1 MIHGRFRTI
10 RIAMG
15 FGALALLV
23 GAPSAYALESTV
35 DQQNAQHLNAYTNA
49 KGSDDSIDEATR
61 NAMKAFMNLAALNIP
76 GAISKGYQAYGNYLN
91 SEKMDDLEA
100 RSKVNRNIMSSV
112 GTGMGPGGKASGI
125 LGDKEVTSDVTGAR
139 KVYSQMDTGFLYK
152 GETGEVAA
160 EFEKKSGMK
169 REDFFKHMAAGL
181 DSRPTW
187 DDPQLMQKLEGHFN
201 NFKNAV
207 PNKEFRDGLET
218 AQNTI
223 PNFARNKIM
232 GEIAEFYAEAQK
244 GWNKFRG
251 GPETMVADSGA
262 GAPADAGREIAAL
275 GSPVPVSAEAAS
287 AVSAPGGAAGSGDPQ
302 VSAAVLAAANAKGVR
317 KVARPDDGMFIG
329 IRGDSKDALK
339 DILSGPPVVSG
350 EQESLFKTISKR
362 YRILTPALLGKASVL
377 DSK

>member
-1 MIHGRFRTI
+1 MRNGRIRTI
-10 RIAMG
+10 GIAMG
-15 FGALALLV
+15 LSALPFLIVPPAF
-23 GAPSAYALESTV
+23 ALESTV
-35 DQQNAQHLNAYTNA
+35 DQKNAQHLNAFTNA

-100 RSKVNRNIMSSV
+100 RSKVNRNIMSSI
-112 GTGMGPGGKASGI
+112 GSGMGPGGGATGI
-125 LGDKEVTSDVTGAR
+125 LGDKVVNSDVTGN
-139 KVYSQMDTGFLYK
+139 KKIYSQMDMSFLHK
-152 GETGEVAA
+152 GETAEVAA

-223 PNFARNKIM
+223 PSFARNKIM
-232 GEIAEFYAEAQK
+232 GEIAEFYSDAMK
-244 GWNKFRG
+244 GWNKFKG
-251 GPETMVADSGA
+251 GDSAVADSGA
-262 GAPADAGREIAAL
+262 GAPPAEANREIAAL
-275 GSPVPVSAEAAS
+275 AAPVPVTAEAANS
-287 AVSAPGGAAGSGDPQ
+287 AVSAPSAAAADGMA
-302 VSAAVLAAANAKGVR
+302 VSPAVLAAASAKGLR

-329 IRGDSKDALK
+329 IRTDSKDALG
-339 DILSGPPVVSG
+339 DILNGPPVVSG
-350 EQESLFKTISKR
+350 EHESIFKTISKR